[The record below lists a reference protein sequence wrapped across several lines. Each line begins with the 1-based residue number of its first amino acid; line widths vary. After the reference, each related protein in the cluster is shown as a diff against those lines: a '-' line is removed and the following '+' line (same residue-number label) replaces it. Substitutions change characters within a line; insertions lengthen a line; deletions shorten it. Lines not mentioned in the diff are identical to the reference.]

1 MNKYHLY
8 YLYYLL
14 FPHKII
20 TKSYYHPDTK
30 NIINNLSPQEIK
42 GNTALYYKN
51 NLYPVSSKDYDKF
64 YDLIHN
70 HKYNPDYYEY
80 YSYNNCS
87 YISSLYKHLYYI
99 TSIIEIIVSIILMV
113 NSINNYSD
121 NKLVALL
128 CCIASLLM
136 ITHGSILLTKTI
148 INRNN
153 LAVRISLSQSAR
165 IKIRAIIDTQQVLSP
180 GLNLKEVTQDEKL
193 LYLLPKI
200 IIEDRYQEYDYLIKD
215 ILKYSNKDADYQD
228 IINHFAVKYNT
239 NNDIYSI
246 LEEFVKQDIRI
257 QKLPG
262 LKRFIHNTILYPD
275 NDDLTSDMIKYYNK
289 LYYVLINKLEYYV
302 KTYPQYL
309 DNAYG
314 HNKLRTLLT
323 ISTIKE
329 LDKIAY
335 EKKILLSNYNDIN
348 YVDKDKKEEI
358 GYIFDNTIVNE
369 IWNP

>member
-1 MNKYHLY
+1 MNKYHFY

-14 FPHKII
+14 FPHKIV

-30 NIINNLSPQEIK
+30 NINNNLLPQEIK
-42 GNTALYYKN
+42 GNTALYYKDD
-51 NLYPVSSKDYDKF
+51 LYPLSSQDYDKF
-64 YDLIHN
+64 YELIHN
-70 HKYNPDYYEY
+70 DKYDPDTYEY
-80 YSYNNCS
+80 DNYNNYSY
-87 YISSLYKHLYYI
+87 SSSRIYKLLYYI
-99 TSIIEIIVSIILMV
+99 VSILEIVLSIILIV

-128 CCIASLLM
+128 CCIVALLI
-136 ITHGSILLTKTI
+136 ITHGGILLSKTI

-153 LAVRISLSQSAR
+153 LATRISLSQCAR
-165 IKIRAIIDTQQVLSP
+165 VKLRAIIDTQQILSP
-180 GLNLKEVTQDEKL
+180 GLNLREITQDEKL
-193 LYLLPKI
+193 LYLLPRI
-200 IIEDRYQEYDYLIKD
+200 IIEDSYQEYNYFIKD
-215 ILKYSNKDADYQD
+215 VLHDPYKDADYQD

-246 LEEFVKQDIRI
+246 LEKFVKQDIRI

-262 LKRFIHNTILYPD
+262 LKLFIYDTIFYSD
-275 NDDLTSDMIKYYNK
+275 NDTTIDIMKYYRQ
-289 LYYVLINKLEYYV
+289 LYFSLINKLEYYV

-335 EKKILLSNYNDIN
+335 EKKTLLSYSHDIDE
-348 YVDKDKKEEI
+348 VDKDKKEEI
-358 GYIFDNTIVNE
+358 EYVFDNTVVNE

>member
-30 NIINNLSPQEIK
+30 NINNNLSPQEIR
-42 GNTALYYKN
+42 GNTALYYKDD
-51 NLYPVSSKDYDKF
+51 LYPVSREDYDKF

-70 HKYNPDYYEY
+70 NKYDPYTYEY
-80 YSYNNCS
+80 YNHNNCS
-87 YISSLYKHLYYI
+87 YSSTLYKLLYYI
-99 TSIIEIIVSIILMV
+99 VSVLEIILSIILII

-128 CCIASLLM
+128 YCIVALLM
-136 ITHGSILLTKTI
+136 ITHGGILLSKTI

-153 LAVRISLSQSAR
+153 LAVRISLSQCAR
-165 IKIRAIIDTQQVLSP
+165 VKLRAIIDTQQILSP
-180 GLNLKEVTQDEKL
+180 GLNLREITQDEKL
-193 LYLLPKI
+193 LYLLPRI
-200 IIEDRYQEYDYLIKD
+200 IIEDSYQEHNYFIKD
-215 ILKYSNKDADYQD
+215 VLHDPYKDADYQD

-246 LEEFVKQDIRI
+246 LEKFVKQDIRI

-262 LKRFIHNTILYPD
+262 LKLLIYDTIFYSD
-275 NDDLTSDMIKYYNK
+275 GYLTSDMMKYHCQ
-289 LYYVLINKLEYYV
+289 LYFSLINKLEDYV

-335 EKKILLSNYNDIN
+335 EKKTLSSYSYDIDE
-348 YVDKDKKEEI
+348 VDKDKKEEI